1 MLTERVAIIDLGSN
15 SARLIVMH
23 IYHNGAY
30 NLVYHQK
37 EAVRLSEGMTET
49 LELQPEAIKRALQA
63 LKIFAHMCQICKVD
77 KIIGV
82 ATAAV
87 RNAHNGKKFLQMVTE
102 ATGIVLTIASG
113 ETEAKLGFLGV
124 INTIDVS
131 DAVLFDLGGGS
142 TELTLI
148 KNRKNIKSVSLPF
161 GAVTLTEKFGLRNK
175 ITDSQVND
183 LHNFI
188 ASQLKKLSWLADLH
202 VPLIGVGGTARNIAK
217 MDQRRKNYPVP
228 KVHNYRLGV
237 ISFEDLWKG
246 LLKTSLAQRRKY
258 PGLSTERADI
268 ILAGINIVKCLFDF
282 TKSSQLIISG
292 CGVREGL
299 FFQHYYHGMNQ
310 PDVASDILM
319 NSATNMLVY
328 SAGDIA
334 HSQHVRKL
342 AESLFDGW
350 QTAFEL
356 DNRDKTLLSVVAL
369 LHDIGITINY
379 YDHPRHSAY
388 LVENARLFGL
398 THREQMLAAV
408 VVGWHHNPAV
418 KYFRSRNYTE
428 FLDEHDWQ
436 TARKLALM
444 LALAESLDTTQMG
457 LIEELQAYCTDTQAC
472 IKLILKEPADIEIQA
487 ALRHSRWMKKDMN
500 YELVIK

>member
-23 IYHNGAY
+23 IYNNGAY

-49 LELQPEAIKRALQA
+49 LLLQPEAIKRALQA
-63 LKIFAHMCQICKVD
+63 LKMFAHMCQICKVD

-102 ATGIVLTIASG
+102 ETGIVLTIASG

-124 INTIDVS
+124 INTIDIT
-131 DAVLFDLGGGS
+131 DALLFDLGGGS

-148 KNRKNIKSVSLPF
+148 KNRKNIKSISLPF
-161 GAVTLTEKFGLRNK
+161 GAVTLTEKFDLRNK

-188 ASQLKKLSWLADLH
+188 VEQLKKLPWLADLH

-217 MDQRRKNYPVP
+217 MDQRRKNYPLP
-228 KVHNYRLGV
+228 KVHNYRLGA
-237 ISFEDLWKG
+237 ISFEDLWRG
-246 LLKTSLAQRRKY
+246 LLKTTLAQRRKF

-299 FFQHYYHGMNQ
+299 FFQYYHARTNQ
-310 PDVASDILM
+310 SEVATDILM
-319 NSATNMLVY
+319 NSAQNMLVY
-328 SAGDIA
+328 SAGDIQ

-350 QTAFEL
+350 QKILEL
-356 DNRDKTLLSVVAL
+356 TDRDRTLLSIAAL

-408 VVGWHHNPAV
+408 IAGWHHNPSV
-418 KYFRSRNYTE
+418 KYFRGRSYTE
-428 FLDEHDWQ
+428 FLDENNWQ
-436 TARKLALM
+436 TARKLALL
-444 LALAESLDTTQMG
+444 LALAESLDTTQMA
-457 LIEELQAYCTDTQAC
+457 LVEDVQAYSTDTAAC

-487 ALRHSRWMKKDMN
+487 ALRHSRWLKKDMN
-500 YELVIK
+500 LDLVIK